1 MEKEIKT
8 EDLVKYEKNYSEDG
22 LWKKIGNVAKKAGL
36 KTVYM
41 VLLLYYVLISDS
53 TPKKYKAM
61 IIGALG
67 YFILPLDAIPDIIPA
82 VGYTDDVAALAG
94 AILAVAKCISPEIEA
109 QAKAKLKE
117 WFGEYDELEIADV
130 IH

>member
-8 EDLVKYEKNYSEDG
+8 EELVKYEKHYSEDG
-22 LWKKIGNVAKKAGL
+22 LWKKIGKVAKKAGL

-109 QAKAKLKE
+109 QAKAKLQE
-117 WFGEYDELEIADV
+117 WFGEYDEAEIADV

>member
-41 VLLLYYVLISDS
+41 VLLLYYVLMSDK
-53 TPKKYKAM
+53 TPTKYKAM

>member
-1 MEKEIKT
+1 MKKEIKT

-41 VLLLYYVLISDS
+41 VLLLYYVLMSDK
-53 TPKKYKAM
+53 TPTKYKAM

-67 YFILPLDAIPDIIPA
+67 YFIVPLDMIPDFVPA
-82 VGYTDDVAALAG
+82 VGYTDDVAAIAG

-109 QAKAKLKE
+109 QAKTKLKE
-117 WFGEYDELEIADV
+117 WFGKYDEAEIADV

>member
-1 MEKEIKT
+1 MKKEIKT

-41 VLLLYYVLISDS
+41 VLLLYYVLMSDK
-53 TPKKYKAM
+53 TPTKYKAM

-67 YFILPLDAIPDIIPA
+67 YFIVPLDMIPDFVPA
-82 VGYTDDVAALAG
+82 VGYTDDVAAIAG
-94 AILAVAKCISPEIEA
+94 AILAVAKCISPEIET
-109 QAKAKLKE
+109 QAKTKLKE
-117 WFGEYDELEIADV
+117 WFGKYDEAEIADV